1 MYHLWHQ
8 HLCSGIIHCTEKM
21 LILCNIFGPF
31 FQLDPYGNILLS
43 SLEMNNE
50 LLASD
55 MMTTAGESRNSVM
68 SFEGSGIQF
77 RKQLAPR
84 DGFGHHPPVERHVPL
99 THHAAARTRAN
110 CRLRRRSSK
119 LKLKIPDLA
128 DVSTIDKW
136 SRIIFP
142 ITFGF
147 FNLVYWL
154 YYVNWCLQTRERIGE
169 DTQTMTTTQECGDLW
184 GLVILLIMT
193 NFSLHP
199 HLLFNFCKS
208 LFLFSAHDAHT
219 EFVWWA
225 MWVCWRRREWFSG
238 IFLPSLPP
246 PLCYAWNASS
256 PGVGRGVIVSVSFN
270 SLLQLV

>member
-8 HLCSGIIHCTEKM
+8 HLCSGIIHCTDEM
-21 LILCNIFGPF
+21 LILCTISGPF
-31 FQLDPYGNILLS
+31 FQVDPYGNILLS

-55 MMTTAGESRNSVM
+55 MMTTGGESRNSVM
-68 SFEGSGIQF
+68 SYEGSGIQF
-77 RKQLAPR
+77 RKQLGPR
-84 DGFGHHPPVERHVPL
+84 DGFGHHPPLERHVPL
-99 THHAAARTRAN
+99 THHAAARNRAN

-154 YYVNWCLQTRERIGE
+154 YYVNWCLQTRGRIVG
-169 DTQTMTTTQECGDLW
+169 DTQDYDNNTGVWRSLGFGYSLDYDQFFTPSPPLIYISANRYSSFQHMMRTQSLCG
-184 GLVILLIMT
+184 GLCGFVEGGG
-193 NFSLHP
+193 NGFQGFSY
-199 HLLFNFCKS
+199 
-208 LFLFSAHDAHT
+208 
-219 EFVWWA
+219 
-225 MWVCWRRREWFSG
+225 
-238 IFLPSLPP
+238 LPSLPLSLMLEILHP
-246 PLCYAWNASS
+246 QGWVGGDNLCL
-256 PGVGRGVIVSVSFN
+256 F
-270 SLLQLV
+270 